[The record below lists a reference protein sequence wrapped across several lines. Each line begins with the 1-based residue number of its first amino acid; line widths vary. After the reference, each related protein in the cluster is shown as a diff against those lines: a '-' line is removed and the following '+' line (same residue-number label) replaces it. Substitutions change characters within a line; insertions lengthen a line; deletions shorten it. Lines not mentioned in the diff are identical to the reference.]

1 VAGKCGDGSSA
12 VVFGV
17 MIWAATIAILEE
29 GLCIFIVR
37 DLWGSDVAGVLALLV
52 CLVAFPLIAVVA
64 MPVGLFRFYEVKRAD
79 RLRQDG

>member
-1 VAGKCGDGSSA
+1 MWRRVLA

-17 MIWAATIAILEE
+17 MIWAATIAILEG

-37 DLWGSDVAGVLALLV
+37 ELWGSDVAGVQALLA

-64 MPVGLFRFYEVKRAD
+64 MPVGLLRAWRTD
-79 RLRQDG
+79 LKSNEWNQK